1 MRIAASLRV
10 TALRFTVASVKAKNS
25 EVQPYHKA
33 GAGLQSAGRSAP
45 WSKVSRFRRP
55 LAASG
60 RYAETGSTAAP
71 GRTGTYVWYPS
82 VAAFRCTKRQRAPTD
97 LIPESEAPG
106 TKYLVPG
113 TRCVAPDTSFEELS
127 VNRQRLSSILTRP
140 AVWSG
145 RRSKTSRWA
154 RLGGACSRGRR
165 REQTTVLLID

>member
-113 TRCVAPDTSFEELS
+113 TRCSYLMRRVSARGLGATDQCARSALNSVRLAPRYVAPGISFS
-127 VNRQRLSSILTRP
+127 P
-140 AVWSG
+140 A
-145 RRSKTSRWA
+145 T
-154 RLGGACSRGRR
+154 
-165 REQTTVLLID
+165 